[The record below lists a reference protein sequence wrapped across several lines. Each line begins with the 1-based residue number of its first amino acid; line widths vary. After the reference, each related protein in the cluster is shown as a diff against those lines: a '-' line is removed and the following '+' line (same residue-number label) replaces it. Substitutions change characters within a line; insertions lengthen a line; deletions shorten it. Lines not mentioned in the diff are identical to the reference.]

1 MTLDRTVGA
10 RKAPSQA
17 CSTHPMCQPFREI
30 SPPATVVRRPSN
42 SPVGAGYMLEALAWA
57 GPYHKPPF
65 AAVQAARIVATDWR
79 PASERCTV
87 APSLEP
93 AGATVGPRLL
103 QMPTPVPCT
112 AGQSP
117 RGPGPAR
124 VASVPPGSA
133 LPLRVAPILPPCD
146 PRSASLSGRDACC
159 LRRRWCGQVLGR
171 PRISQSSSTGVTPG
185 GLCSRG
191 TELWVRH
198 APPTPGSHVV
208 LGLLCWRQAPPTSPP
223 KCEASLVCSRA
234 DASRPRVH
242 PRHVATRAFQPPRV
256 HLTVGFDGHPRSAP
270 AA

>member
-1 MTLDRTVGA
+1 
-10 RKAPSQA
+10 
-17 CSTHPMCQPFREI
+17 
-30 SPPATVVRRPSN
+30 
-42 SPVGAGYMLEALAWA
+42 MLEALAWA

-65 AAVQAARIVATDWR
+65 AALQAARIVATDWR
-79 PASERCTV
+79 SASERCTV

>member
-1 MTLDRTVGA
+1 MHRCPKPGA
-10 RKAPSQA
+10 RRCDGWPQVAA
-17 CSTHPMCQPFREI
+17 DAH
-30 SPPATVVRRPSN
+30 A
-42 SPVGAGYMLEALAWA
+42 SPVHCWA
-57 GPYHKPPF
+57 KPPWPR
-65 AAVQAARIVATDWR
+65 ARSR
-79 PASERCTV
+79 
-87 APSLEP
+87 
-93 AGATVGPRLL
+93 
-103 QMPTPVPCT
+103 
-112 AGQSP
+112 
-117 RGPGPAR
+117 
-124 VASVPPGSA
+124 ASVPPGSA

-146 PRSASLSGRDACC
+146 PRSASLSGRDARC